1 MSSTSL
7 VRPGLTTPFSKQLA
21 QIRVRLRKK
30 VSVLSANDVRRARIP
45 YYEAI
50 ASELYEEGNTNAAFL
65 VLSLIKYEDQHVW
78 PTSDLSVECRRLCY
92 SSKLLDYFRTAL
104 ASIERR
110 REREQYEQE
119 VLELLA
125 VARKFASDPEKHWM
139 AHQFFLITLERNSD
153 CRPAA
158 CRLRTEAMVR
168 YYYGRFLMVQRKEI
182 EAMKQLQLA
191 DAAVSKAIFEGYP
204 VGVSLDESGES
215 LDVAINCLLFRVN
228 HNAAE
233 DCKESPMWMRG
244 QYIRDAHQAAL
255 KTQKATIMSESYID
269 YGHFLSTEGHY
280 PEALTLYKNAARQA
294 ELDGSRPDLL
304 CKARI
309 AQAST
314 YHRLREGTKCKA
326 MFQLVDR
333 MTSRD
338 ELSLCRA
345 SYLHVAATIE
355 LEEGGSSCEPQSAER
370 LMAKLRQAGNIY
382 QHFQKPDKMIAVRCL
397 EGLVRA
403 DAQFAAYVNLIP
415 AAVSTSDAALYRM
428 IDWLEEARVPQR
440 HEWAPDE

>member
-50 ASELYEEGNTNAAFL
+50 ASELYEEDYANAAFL
-65 VLSLIKYEDQHVW
+65 VLNLIKFEDQHVW

-92 SSKLLDYFRTAL
+92 SSRLLDYLRTAL
-104 ASIERR
+104 ASIESLK
-110 REREQYEQE
+110 ERAQYEQE

-125 VARKFASDPEKHWM
+125 VARKFASDPEKHWL

-153 CRPAA
+153 CAPA
-158 CRLRTEAMVR
+158 CRLRTEATVR
-168 YYYGRFLMVQRKEI
+168 YYYATFLMVQRKEI
-182 EAMKQLQLA
+182 EAMKQLQQA
-191 DAAVSKAIFEGYP
+191 DEAVSKAIFEGYP
-204 VGVSLDESGES
+204 VGATLDSSGES
-215 LDVAINCLLFRVN
+215 LDVAINALLYRVN

-269 YGHFLSTEGHY
+269 YGHFVFTEGHY
-280 PEALTLYKNAARQA
+280 PEALTLYKTAARQA

-304 CKARI
+304 CKALI

-314 YHRLREGTKCKA
+314 YHRLREGAKCA
-326 MFQLVDR
+326 TMFQLVDR

-355 LEEGGSSCEPQSAER
+355 LEEGGADCEPQSTER
-370 LMAKLRQAGNIY
+370 LSAKLRQAANIY
-382 QHFQKPDKMIAVRCL
+382 QHFRQPDKMIAVRCL

-403 DAQFAAYVNLIP
+403 GAQFAAYVNLIP
-415 AAVSTSDAALYRM
+415 DAVSASDGALYRM
-428 IDWLEEARVPQR
+428 IDWLDEARR
-440 HEWAPDE
+440 TAP